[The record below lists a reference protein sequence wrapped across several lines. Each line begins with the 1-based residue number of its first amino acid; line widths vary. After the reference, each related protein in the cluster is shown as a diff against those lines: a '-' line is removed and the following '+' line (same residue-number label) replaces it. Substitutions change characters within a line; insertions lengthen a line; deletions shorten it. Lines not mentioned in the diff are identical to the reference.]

1 MSAKL
6 SMKFAEGHNPQLM
19 LIHIEGGDITILGP
33 LASKLQQ
40 VFDCLYSFCKY
51 LLAQY
56 VPCNQLHHYSK
67 TPSSF
72 PFFFFLKFL
81 SL

>member
-40 VFDCLYSFCKY
+40 VFDCFYSFCNY

-56 VPCNQLHHYSK
+56 RAINCIITLKPLLLRS
-67 TPSSF
+67 
-72 PFFFFLKFL
+72 FFFFP
-81 SL
+81 